1 LKNHKWRFYRF
12 RRKHKGWYLTISAV
26 VLGIFASLL
35 IFTGLRFF
43 YPKGI
48 EAKSSIPVTSHHTL
62 AEKSQVASH
71 STKKQGTSKPSTA
84 EVVASSK
91 ESPKTV
97 TSTTAQNSSSEAE
110 ETPTSTSQES
120 DSSPV
125 TYTATVGDFTRTS
138 NISQSD
144 AQTMAQAAYDEQI
157 AQEKA
162 LQQSAE
168 DLKASIERENPD
180 TQVNIIQEDN
190 Q

>member
-1 LKNHKWRFYRF
+1 M
-12 RRKHKGWYLTISAV
+12 

-62 AEKSQVASH
+62 SGKSKAASQ
-71 STKKQGTSKPSTA
+71 STKKQETSKSSTA
-84 EVVASSK
+84 EVIASSK
-91 ESPKTV
+91 GSHEIV
-97 TSTTAQNSSSEAE
+97 TSTTAQNSSSETE

-120 DSSPV
+120 DNSPV
-125 TYTATVGDFTRTS
+125 TYTATVGAFTRTS

-144 AQTMAQAAYDEQI
+144 AQTMAQEAYDEQV

>member
-1 LKNHKWRFYRF
+1 MKNHKWRFYRF
-12 RRKHKGWYLTISAV
+12 RRKHRGWYLTINV
-26 VLGIFASLL
+26 VVIGFSTSLL
-35 IFTGLRFF
+35 IFTGLRFL
-43 YPKGI
+43 YLKGI
-48 EAKSSIPVTSHHTL
+48 EAKPPIPVTSHHTL
-62 AEKSQVASH
+62 AGKSQAVSQ
-71 STKKQGTSKPSTA
+71 SIKKQETSKSSTA

-97 TSTTAQNSSSEAE
+97 TSTTAQNSSSETE

-125 TYTATVGDFTRTS
+125 TYTATVGAFTRTS
-138 NISQSD
+138 NISQSE
-144 AQTMAQAAYDEQI
+144 AQTMAQAAYDEQL

>member
-1 LKNHKWRFYRF
+1 MKNHKWRFYRF
-12 RRKHKGWYLTISAV
+12 RRKHKGWYLTLSV
-26 VLGIFASLL
+26 VCVGLFASLL
-35 IFTGLRFF
+35 IFAGLHFL
-43 YPKGI
+43 YPREI
-48 EAKSSIPVTSHHTL
+48 DTKSSIPVTSHHTL
-62 AEKSQVASH
+62 VEKSQATSR
-71 STKKQGTSKPSTA
+71 STKKQETSKSSTA

-97 TSTTAQNSSSEAE
+97 PSTTAQNSSLVTE

-125 TYTATVGDFTRTS
+125 AYTATVGAFTRTS

-144 AQTMAQAAYDEQI
+144 AQTMAQAAYDEQV

-180 TQVNIIQEDN
+180 TQVNIIQEEK
-190 Q
+190 

>member
-1 LKNHKWRFYRF
+1 MKNHKWRFYRF
-12 RRKHKGWYLTISAV
+12 RRKHKGWYLTLSV
-26 VLGIFASLL
+26 VCVGLFASLL
-35 IFTGLRFF
+35 IFAGLHFL
-43 YPKGI
+43 YPK
-48 EAKSSIPVTSHHTL
+48 ETDTKDSIPSASNHTL
-62 AEKSQVASH
+62 AGKSQATSR
-71 STKKQGTSKPSTA
+71 STKKQEVSKSSTA

-91 ESPKTV
+91 ESTKTV
-97 TSTTAQNSSSEAE
+97 PSTTTQSSSSKTEEA
-110 ETPTSTSQES
+110 PTSTSSES
-120 DSSPV
+120 ESSPV
-125 TYTATVGDFTRTS
+125 TYTATVGAFTRTS

-144 AQTMAQAAYDEQI
+144 AQTMAQAAYDEQV

>member
-1 LKNHKWRFYRF
+1 M
-12 RRKHKGWYLTISAV
+12 

-43 YPKGI
+43 YPKRI

-71 STKKQGTSKPSTA
+71 STKKQETSKPSTA

-120 DSSPV
+120 DGSPV

-144 AQTMAQAAYDEQI
+144 AQTMAQASYDEQI

>member
-1 LKNHKWRFYRF
+1 M
-12 RRKHKGWYLTISAV
+12 

-71 STKKQGTSKPSTA
+71 STKKQETSKPSTA

-97 TSTTAQNSSSEAE
+97 TSTTVQNSSSEAE

-125 TYTATVGDFTRTS
+125 TYIATVGDFTRTS
-138 NISQSD
+138 ISQSD
-144 AQTMAQAAYDEQI
+144 AQTMAQAAYDEQV